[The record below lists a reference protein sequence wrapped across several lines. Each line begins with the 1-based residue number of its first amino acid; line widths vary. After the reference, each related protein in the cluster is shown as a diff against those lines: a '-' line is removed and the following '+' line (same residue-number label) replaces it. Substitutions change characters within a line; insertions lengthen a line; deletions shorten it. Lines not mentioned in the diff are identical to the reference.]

1 MSFLVAGALVV
12 SAGIGIAKAVSSNK
26 KEKEANRKAE
36 KARAEMDKR
45 KDAFEGLDTSN
56 PFLNMENTAED
67 LTINQKGM
75 ELQNQQNQQSQ
86 ANILGGLKQQAGGS
100 GVAALAQQMANSGQL
115 ASQKSAAMIGDQ
127 EAANQK
133 LKVAEASKIQGK
145 EREGEMKSREM
156 ERNKQSTLLGMSQG
170 EVQGFTEQAAGYEA
184 AKWDGISQVGDA
196 AGAAASDRR
205 MKKNIVSIGKSDSGL
220 TIYSFEYK
228 DAIYGEGTYQGV
240 MSDEVP
246 KEAVVKMGGYDA
258 VDYSMLDVEFK
269 RI

>member
-1 MSFLVAGALVV
+1 MSFLLVGAAVVA
-12 SAGIGIAKAVSSNK
+12 AGVGIAKAVSSSK
-26 KEKEANRKAE
+26 KEKKAERKAA
-36 KARAEMDKR
+36 KAKLEVDRR
-45 KDAFEGLDTSN
+45 KAAFEGLDTSN

-86 ANILGGLKQQAGGS
+86 SNILGGLKQSAGGS
-100 GVAALAQQMANSGQL
+100 GIAALAQTMANSGQL

-133 LKVAEASKIQGK
+133 ITVAQAAANQTK
-145 EREGEMKSREM
+145 ERDGEVMSREM
-156 ERNKQSTLLGMSQG
+156 ERNKQSTLLGMAQG
-170 EVQGFTEQAAGYEA
+170 EKAGYSEQAAGYEA
-184 AKWDGISQVGDA
+184 AKWDGITQAGNAVGT
-196 AGAAASDRR
+196 AASDRR
-205 MKKNIVSIGKSDSGL
+205 MKKNISKIGVSNSGL
-220 TIYSFEYK
+220 NIYSFEYN
-228 DAIYGEGTYQGV
+228 DTIYGKGLFQGV

-246 KEAVVKMGGYDA
+246 KEAVVRMGGYDT